1 MTLRIR
7 DFEIDLETSQ
17 LLPCY
22 IAKALVKFPDFCN
35 EARCR
40 QFSAKVSNS
49 PNVITQP
56 LQKVIFHQSL
66 SHRLYISR
74 IFSNVKFYFML
85 LEIHLTSSPNH
96 SKIHDIS
103 NEIFFT
109 QDHIFRDI
117 FKSHILSY
125 AFDNSLDIITKHL
138 QKSKISA
145 IRYFFAHSH
154 MFKDILEC

>member
-1 MTLRIR
+1 MFDSVAFFVAATV
-7 DFEIDLETSQ
+7 SQ

-35 EARCR
+35 EVRCR

-74 IFSNVKFYFML
+74 IFSNDKFYQML

-96 SKIHDIS
+96 SKFIS
-103 NEIFFT
+103 AMRYFYT
-109 QDHIFRDI
+109 G
-117 FKSHILSY
+117 SY
-125 AFDNSLDIITKHL
+125 IRGYF
-138 QKSKISA
+138 QKSYSI
-145 IRYFFAHSH
+145 ICF
-154 MFKDILEC
+154 

>member
-1 MTLRIR
+1 MLYCK
-7 DFEIDLETSQ
+7 S
-17 LLPCY
+17 
-22 IAKALVKFPDFCN
+22 LVKFPDFCN

-96 SKIHDIS
+96 SKNS
-103 NEIFFT
+103 WY
-109 QDHIFRDI
+109 QQWDI
-117 FKSHILSY
+117 FLHRIIYSGIFSKVTFYHMLLTIHLTSSPNTSKSPKY
-125 AFDNSLDIITKHL
+125 RRLDIFLHTVIC
-138 QKSKISA
+138 SRI
-145 IRYFFAHSH
+145 F
-154 MFKDILEC
+154 

>member
-74 IFSNVKFYFML
+74 IFSNVKFYYML

-96 SKIHDIS
+96 SKNS
-103 NEIFFT
+103 WY
-109 QDHIFRDI
+109 QQWDI
-117 FKSHILSY
+117 FYTGLYLGGYFQKSHS
-125 AFDNSLDIITKHL
+125 IICFWQFPWHHHQTIPKV
-138 QKSKISA
+138 QNIG
-145 IRYFFAHSH
+145 
-154 MFKDILEC
+154 D

>member
-74 IFSNVKFYFML
+74 IFSNVKFYYML

-145 IRYFFAHSH
+145 IRYFLHTVIYSR
-154 MFKDILEC
+154 II